1 MSNQSAAE
9 RTEPATQQ
17 RKRKA
22 RKEGDLAKSQEVSGA
37 LAMLVVAGVI
47 SWWFAST
54 VPEFIGTLRQAFKFE
69 HWDSLTIERASEAIQ
84 SVGRQVFA
92 IAMPVA
98 AVTMVIGVLANL
110 MQIGVM
116 FNMSLV
122 KPKGNRINPLNFFK
136 RTFSMDFPISLIKS
150 ILKGMGVVAIAA
162 YGLRDEPTR
171 LWKLTFLPIEDF
183 GLKLQGMAFTVFSR
197 VAAALLVLALLD
209 VLWTRFRHAK
219 KLRMTKQE
227 VKDEMKNA
235 EGDPLIKMAR
245 RQRARELAMG
255 RLSDNVKEA
264 TVVVTNP
271 THFAVALRYDHS
283 KDPTPRVVAKGRGF
297 KALKIREL
305 AKKYEIPTVENR
317 PLARTLYS
325 SVRIGRT
332 IPVELYRA
340 VAQLLAKVYKQQ
352 QKARGR

>member
-1 MSNQSAAE
+1 MSDKSAAE
-9 RTEPATQQ
+9 RTEPATPQ

-22 RKEGDLAKSQEVSGA
+22 RKEGDIAKSQEVSGA

-47 SWWFAST
+47 SWWFSSS
-54 VPEFIGTLRQAFKFE
+54 VPEFLAELRHAFKFE
-69 HWDSLTIERASEAIQ
+69 NWRSLTQGGAVEVVHH
-84 SVGRQVFA
+84 VGNQVFS

-98 AVTMVIGVLANL
+98 AFTMVVGVLGTL
-110 MQIGVM
+110 MQVGVM

-136 RTFSMDFPISLIKS
+136 RTFSMDFPISLLRS
-150 ILKGMGVVAIAA
+150 IFKGMGVVAIAA
-162 YGLRDEPTR
+162 YGLRDEPAK
-171 LWKLTFLPIEDF
+171 LWKLAYMPVEQT
-183 GLKLQGMAFTVFSR
+183 GLKLQDMAFTVFSR
-197 VAAALLVLALLD
+197 VAAGLLILALLD

-235 EGDPLIKMAR
+235 EGDPFIKSAR
-245 RQRARELAMG
+245 RARARELAMG

-271 THFAVALRYDHS
+271 THFAVALRYDHA

-297 KALKIREL
+297 KALRIREL
-305 AKKYEIPTVENR
+305 AKKFDVPTVENK

-340 VAQLLAKVYKQQ
+340 VAQVLAKVYKQQ